1 MNQKPI
7 FLLYPREAISP
18 NTSEPGGESWDPLL
32 NTRRFFQEN
41 GIARECTFPII
52 SWLGSDGRNKQ
63 LKIKLSVNL
72 KLAKYINSQLKNN
85 RIHIPMS

>member
-52 SWLGSDGRNKQ
+52 SWLGSDGRNKTTENKIISEFKTSKVYQ
-63 LKIKLSVNL
+63 LST
-72 KLAKYINSQLKNN
+72 
-85 RIHIPMS
+85 

>member
-1 MNQKPI
+1 MNQKPL

-52 SWLGSDGRNKQ
+52 SWLGSDGRNKTTENKIISEFKTSKVYQ
-63 LKIKLSVNL
+63 LST
-72 KLAKYINSQLKNN
+72 
-85 RIHIPMS
+85 